1 MSRSRVYVDRN
12 RMEKE
17 QEDAMVMCSLI
28 LLHNSGHLLF
38 DLLIACAKRQRLAA
52 SRTFAYVSVG
62 FRDSNFSSKYPGFP
76 FAKSLCHLAIF
87 LVPTRYIK
95 QKSTKP
101 RGRCSRQP
109 PTFVRIWEILGFGF
123 HEVGWVWG
131 WFHPVGSEVWM
142 ALVLLGTWVGLE
154 YFWLFLL
161 DFVLA
166 GRSATWRWKL
176 HVPHVLLQY
185 YVFLLPENYSI
196 FLWSVYM
203 KMYIFFSK

>member
-1 MSRSRVYVDRN
+1 LGLCLKLLQCRYFLDVAFGCTNGKDQRKSLEMSRSRVYVDRN

-87 LVPTRYIK
+87 LVPTRYIN

-109 PTFVRIWEILGFGF
+109 PTFVRIWEILGFGI
-123 HEVGWVWG
+123 HGMKI
-131 WFHPVGSEVWM
+131 PS
-142 ALVLLGTWVGLE
+142 
-154 YFWLFLL
+154 
-161 DFVLA
+161 
-166 GRSATWRWKL
+166 GR
-176 HVPHVLLQY
+176 
-185 YVFLLPENYSI
+185 I
-196 FLWSVYM
+196 
-203 KMYIFFSK
+203 